1 MKMEKVTFIDNLFT
15 TLNVF
20 FSSSFFIYILV
31 SIFAFFVLRKYIID
45 SRGEMTK
52 KAYYLYILGVISLF
66 IIIYSNSIL
75 KLWDKLMD
83 NLFLNIY
90 FPSLGIY
97 FGIVIIS
104 IGLLITSIIK
114 KKMPKIT
121 KKVNIFSSISVM
133 FLFFLVMDTIVSN
146 KIDVSADMFLYT
158 NNKLLALI
166 EVSTGI
172 FALWMLGLGI
182 IHVINKISKWFDSK
196 ESQKQVEEPIVIDI
210 NTQLPSNNEYSTLVN
225 NLLEIKEPEQQPS
238 KKNEEKEFLIN
249 EYKQM
254 REYLMKVKQTNDD
267 NYYMNNIMRDIFMR

>member
-1 MKMEKVTFIDNLFT
+1 MEKVTFVDNLFT
-15 TLNVF
+15 ILNVF

-31 SIFAFFVLRKYIID
+31 SIFAFFVLRKFIID
-45 SRGEMTK
+45 SYGGMTK
-52 KAYYLYILGVISLF
+52 KAYYLYILGVFFLF

-75 KLWDKLMD
+75 KVWDKLMD

-121 KKVNIFSSISVM
+121 KNINIFGAISVL

-146 KIDVSADMFLYT
+146 NIDVSADMFLYT

-166 EVSTGI
+166 EVSTAI
-172 FALWMLGLGI
+172 FVLWIIILGI
-182 IHVINKISKWFDSK
+182 IHVINKISKWFDFK
-196 ESQKQVEEPIVIDI
+196 ESQKQIEESIIID
-210 NTQLPSNNEYSTLVN
+210 NTAQPTANNEYSTLVN
-225 NLLEIKEPEQQPS
+225 NLLEIKEPEQQLV
-238 KKNEEKEFLIN
+238 KENGEKEFLIN

-254 REYLMKVKQTNDD
+254 REYLMKVKQTNNE
-267 NYYMNNIMRDIFMR
+267 NYYINNIMRDIFMR

>member
-1 MKMEKVTFIDNLFT
+1 MEKVTFIDNLFT

>member
-1 MKMEKVTFIDNLFT
+1 MEKVTFIDNLFT

-196 ESQKQVEEPIVIDI
+196 ESQKQVEEPIVID
-210 NTQLPSNNEYSTLVN
+210 NNAQLPSNNEYSTLVN
-225 NLLEIKEPEQQPS
+225 NLLEIKEPEHQQT